1 MGLLSIF
8 SKTGRDKN
16 MVIDISRSHIS
27 KVLEEKN
34 RIESN
39 AEKIEH
45 LMLLAEKYPDFYDQL
60 SEIFIDVKYSNPVVN
75 NDIKILDEQIA
86 SKLDDLTLLLSK
98 TRIRSDLAVNHS
110 LRDIKELI
118 HKREMKE

>member
-60 SEIFIDVKYSNPVVN
+60 SEIYIDVKYSNPVVN

-98 TRIRSDLAVNHS
+98 TRIRSELAVNHS

>member
-1 MGLLSIF
+1 MGLLSIC

-60 SEIFIDVKYSNPVVN
+60 SEIYIDVKYSNPVVN

>member
-45 LMLLAEKYPDFYDQL
+45 LMLLAEKYPDFYDKL
-60 SEIFIDVKYSNPVVN
+60 SEIYIDVKYSNPVVN

>member
-60 SEIFIDVKYSNPVVN
+60 SEIYIDVKYSNPVVN

>member
-60 SEIFIDVKYSNPVVN
+60 SEIYIDVKYSNPVVN
-75 NDIKILDEQIA
+75 NDIKLLDEQIA

>member
-60 SEIFIDVKYSNPVVN
+60 SEIYIDVKYSNPVVN
-75 NDIKILDEQIA
+75 NDIKILD
-86 SKLDDLTLLLSK
+86 TLYTEK
-98 TRIRSDLAVNHS
+98 
-110 LRDIKELI
+110 
-118 HKREMKE
+118 